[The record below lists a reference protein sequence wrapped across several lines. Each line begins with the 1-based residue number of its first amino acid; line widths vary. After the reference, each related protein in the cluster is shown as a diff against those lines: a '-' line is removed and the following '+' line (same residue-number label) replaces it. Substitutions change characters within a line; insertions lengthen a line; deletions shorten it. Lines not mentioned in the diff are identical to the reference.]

1 MTNDQVHTALN
12 QWIRSKTGNT
22 TVIKAHQGGTAPALP
37 YIMTNFTGSAE
48 VRRHQITVEYTD
60 TGVANSAGENIINAA
75 PVIEMEWR
83 FSVHAYGLHPIDPA
97 TGQARSPVPTA
108 PTDIIR
114 PIVSAMKLSQA
125 SEPLMPG
132 MHVHEIS
139 QIRNVPD
146 WIETAWQPRAQMDL
160 FVRGIIRD
168 AHLADVIDE
177 YSFDIAQMSAE

>member
-1 MTNDQVHTALN
+1 MTNDQVHTAVN
-12 QWIRSKTGNT
+12 QWIRAKTGNT
-22 TVIKAHQGGTAPALP
+22 TVIKANQGGTAPALP

-83 FSVHAYGLHPIDPA
+83 FSVHAYGA
-97 TGQARSPVPTA
+97 S
-108 PTDIIR
+108 PTDRLR

-146 WIETAWQPRAQMDL
+146 WIESAWQPRAQMDV

-177 YSFDIAQMSAE
+177 YSFDIAQMSAEQP

>member
-48 VRRHQITVEYTD
+48 VRRHHITVEFTD
-60 TGVANSAGENIINAA
+60 TGVPNSEGENIITAA

-83 FSVHAYGLHPIDPA
+83 FSVHAYG
-97 TGQARSPVPTA
+97 TS
-108 PTDIIR
+108 PTDRLR
-114 PIVSAMKLSQA
+114 PIVSAMKMLQPM
-125 SEPLMPG
+125 EPLIQG
-132 MHVHEIS
+132 IHVHEIS

-146 WIETAWQPRAQMDL
+146 WINNAWQPRAQMDL

-168 AHLADVIDE
+168 SVGTVDVIDQ
-177 YSFDIAQMSAE
+177 YSFDIARAE